1 MSWRWRWQ
9 VCCRCLRPCEKR
21 YSRRRRSNVDRRLA
35 QISFDALRRV
45 ATDVTISDVIRAD
58 VQLLMAIDSLWGA
71 EALSRV
77 TFAPVEAA
85 SPSAFGSFLLPLRH
99 T

>member
-1 MSWRWRWQ
+1 
-9 VCCRCLRPCEKR
+9 
-21 YSRRRRSNVDRRLA
+21 
-35 QISFDALRRV
+35 
-45 ATDVTISDVIRAD
+45 VTISDVIRAD